1 MAPSSSNRGQSGTE
15 PYYPMVGFYF
25 SVHIDGIDNSI
36 DSKFKEVSGVT
47 MELESGLSVKEG
59 GENEAVHELP
69 GRTKYSDLV
78 LKRGLLKPNTELTD
92 WCMSFFKNDFA
103 VPLKKKDISVKLLN
117 DRGEPMFTW
126 LFKSAQPLKMEIS
139 GFNSTGSGDAGI
151 VVETITLKYE
161 TFTIL

>member
-1 MAPSSSNRGQSGTE
+1 MGTD

-25 SVHIDGIDNSI
+25 SVQIDGIFNSV
-36 DSKFKEVSGVT
+36 DSKFKEVSGIT
-47 MELESGLSVKEG
+47 MEIENGQTVKEG
-59 GENEAVHELP
+59 GENGAVHELP

-92 WCMSFFKNDFA
+92 WCMSFFNNDFSK
-103 VPLKKKDISVKLLN
+103 PLQTKDIYVQLLN
-117 DRGEPMFTW
+117 DQGEPVFTW
-126 LFKSAQPLKMEIS
+126 LFKSAHPKKMEIS

-161 TFTIL
+161 TFSIV